1 MAMSQSVA
9 VIGAGRMGTALA
21 TALFNKGFATTV
33 WNRTPAKAEPMSRIG
48 VRIAPSVLDAVVH
61 ADVVIVNI
69 TNYEA
74 NSSIDRSLVCV
85 RRQGS
90 CATDHRHAR

>member
-33 WNRTPAKAEPMSRIG
+33 WNRTPANAEPMSRIG

-74 NSSIDRSLVCV
+74 NSSIDRSLSL
-85 RRQGS
+85 RS
-90 CATDHRHAR
+90 PARFLCN

>member
-9 VIGAGRMGTALA
+9 VIGAGRMGTSLA

-74 NSSIDRSLVCV
+74 NSSIDRSLSL
-85 RRQGS
+85 RS
-90 CATDHRHAR
+90 PARFLCN